1 MRIKKRK
8 PSGIKEFPLHVLIEK
23 KQKVV
28 RAHCVEFDLA
38 VTAENSEQAMVR
50 MERLIDCHL
59 KYARENNSNPVYM
72 ADLEI
77 VQKWMAPPS
86 QSSKA
91 WILVLVFA
99 DRKSKPKITKY
110 EHKVSQLQQYEMA

>member
-1 MRIKKRK
+1 MPLQKFNRPKKGIMRIKKRK

-86 QSSKA
+86 QYPCYLGG
-91 WILVLVFA
+91 W
-99 DRKSKPKITKY
+99 R
-110 EHKVSQLQQYEMA
+110 